1 MDVKTKNIDI
11 EVNTISSDLEIKNI
25 EILKFKTPNQ
35 DFSLTMKQQ
44 DFTEINIQGNT
55 MTMPTIKLD
64 EKSPFDD
71 LDKIKFNL
79 SLSEIIIGVN
89 KFNNPIIDFK
99 KDENEFINLNVRLD
113 GEKDY
118 HKIIIEDVGD
128 KKIFSRNKLCT
139 RII

>member
-71 LDKIKFNL
+71 LDTKFNL
-79 SLSEIIIGVN
+79 SSEIIIEN

-99 KDENEFINLNVRLD
+99 KMKMNLV
-113 GEKDY
+113 
-118 HKIIIEDVGD
+118 I
-128 KKIFSRNKLCT
+128 
-139 RII
+139 